1 VKAVRALAWLALVLA
16 PAGPAASDDQG
27 GQGFG
32 VPSQAFS
39 AVRERL
45 LVQIRAEDA
54 PRAPG
59 AVARQDLLGTRTVLV
74 LPGEGA
80 APDRDVTVEE
90 AAAWGRTPE
99 ELFRTGLAN
108 LERRHPPQ
116 VRATP
121 ELARGVRLNLF
132 YGEHPFAAAYVL
144 WVADDKRCRGSEGAL
159 VSIPNQHA
167 VLCHPVESSRA
178 LHAYLALV
186 TMGADIVRGG
196 ENPIVPHVFWHHDGV
211 FEAQPV
217 RIVGEMMRPER
228 TEAFEAV
235 LERLPRDIHD
245 REGRR

>member
-1 VKAVRALAWLALVLA
+1 MTAAHPLAWLALLA
-16 PAGPAASDDQG
+16 SLAGPAAADDLG
-27 GQGFG
+27 GAAPGASA
-32 VPSQAFS
+32 PAFA

-54 PRAPG
+54 PRAPD

-74 LPGEGA
+74 LDGEGG
-80 APDRDVTVEE
+80 APVRDVTVAE
-90 AAAWGRTPE
+90 AAAWGRTPD
-99 ELFRTGLAN
+99 ELIRTGLAN
-108 LERRHPPQ
+108 LARQHPPR

-121 ELARGVRLNLF
+121 PLRRGVRLNLF

-144 WVADDKRCRGSEGAL
+144 WVAEDGRCMGSEGAL

-178 LHAYLALV
+178 AHAYVALV
-186 TMGADIVRGG
+186 SMAADIVRGG
-196 ENPIVPHVFWHHDGV
+196 DNPIVPHVFWYHDGA

-217 RIVGEMMRPER
+217 RIAGEMLRFER
-228 TEAFEAV
+228 TEAFEAL

-245 REGRR
+245 PEGRY